1 MISLKMRLSR
11 IQIIEGIIFPLFLL
25 YACNEPQK
33 PASYVARVNGS
44 YLTEEDVSQLIDSQF
59 VSEKSRTSII
69 KNWVRQEVLYQ
80 EAVKEGITKTKS
92 FQKSIESAKRE
103 LAAAI
108 LLEKFSSS
116 SKPVYTNEN
125 LENYYNEN
133 QTSFKLPFSSY
144 FLNRINFSNENT
156 AVQFRTEVIS
166 SGWKQAEDKF
176 ARDTTILN
184 IANGILLS
192 EQDIYPAKLL
202 RILEGLYPLEISI
215 VISDDRGY
223 YTVVQLLDKYSA
235 QTIPPFEAVKT
246 EVRRRYLS
254 EQAELNT
261 EDYINDLFTKNEIEI
276 NN

>member
-59 VSEKSRTSII
+59 VSEKSRTSLI

-133 QTSFKLPFSSY
+133 HDNYNNSNSSRKGY
-144 FLNRINFSNENT
+144 
-156 AVQFRTEVIS
+156 
-166 SGWKQAEDKF
+166 
-176 ARDTTILN
+176 
-184 IANGILLS
+184 
-192 EQDIYPAKLL
+192 
-202 RILEGLYPLEISI
+202 
-215 VISDDRGY
+215 DRGC
-223 YTVVQLLDKYSA
+223 VLVIERQWPSFRKENW
-235 QTIPPFEAVKT
+235 P
-246 EVRRRYLS
+246 LS
-254 EQAELNT
+254 NQ
-261 EDYINDLFTKNEIEI
+261 K
-276 NN
+276 

>member
-1 MISLKMRLSR
+1 MISSKMRLSR
-11 IQIIEGIIFPLFLL
+11 KLIIEGIIFPLFLL

-44 YLTEEDVSQLIDSQF
+44 YLTEEDVSELIDSQF
-59 VSEKSRTSII
+59 VSEKSRSSMI
-69 KNWVRQEVLYQ
+69 KSWVRREVLYQ
-80 EAVKEGITKTKS
+80 EAVKQGITETKS
-92 FQKSIESAKRE
+92 FRKDIENAKQE

-108 LLEKFSSS
+108 LLEKFNNSST
-116 SKPVYTNEN
+116 PVYTNED

-133 QTSFKLPFSSY
+133 QTSFRLPFNSY
-144 FLNRINFSNENT
+144 FLNRVNFSDKNT

-166 SGWKQAEDKF
+166 SDWKQAADKF
-176 ARDTTILN
+176 AKDTSLLN
-184 IANGILLS
+184 MANGILLP
-192 EQDIYPAKLL
+192 EQDIYPSKLL

-223 YTVVQLLDKYSA
+223 YTVVQLLDKYFA
-235 QTIPPFEAVKT
+235 QTIPPFNAVKR
-246 EVRRRYLS
+246 EVRKRYLS
-254 EQAELNT
+254 ALAELNV